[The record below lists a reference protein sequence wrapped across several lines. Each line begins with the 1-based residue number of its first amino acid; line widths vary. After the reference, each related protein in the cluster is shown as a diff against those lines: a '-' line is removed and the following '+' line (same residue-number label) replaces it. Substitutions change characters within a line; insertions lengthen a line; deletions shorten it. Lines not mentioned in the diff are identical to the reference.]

1 MSSATPWDSEQSPMI
16 TPSEVIEH
24 IYCPRFTWFM
34 NVQMIPQHEDKRY
47 KVLKG
52 RRVHQRR
59 ETENKDYLRR
69 KIGVAK
75 KQIAVYLASPQLRI
89 RGIVDEV
96 LWLKDGSMAPLD
108 YKYTEPRETAFKTHR
123 IQITLYALLLRQT
136 YAARVDKG
144 FVAYIRGA
152 SQLLEVPLTE
162 TAETEVTRHIDE
174 IFTIIATGRLPKR
187 TTYKIRC
194 RDCCY
199 KNICV

>member
-1 MSSATPWDSEQSPMI
+1 MNSEAMWDSEKTPMI

-34 NVQMIPQHEDKRY
+34 NVQQIPQHEDKRY

-59 ETENKDYLRR
+59 ENENKEYLRR
-69 KIGVAK
+69 KIGMK
-75 KQIAVYLASPQLRI
+75 KKEIAVYLASPKLRV

-96 LWLKDGSMAPLD
+96 LWLNDGSMAPLD
-108 YKYTEPRETAFKTHR
+108 YKYTKPRETAFKTHR
-123 IQITLYALLLRQT
+123 IQITLYALLIRQT
-136 YAARVDKG
+136 YAAKVNQG
-144 FVAYIRGA
+144 YVAYIRGKNK
-152 SQLLEVPLTE
+152 LLEVPITGSSVE
-162 TAETEVTRHIDE
+162 EVTRHIDE

-187 TTYKIRC
+187 TAYKIRC

-199 KNICV
+199 RNICV